1 LPAPEKGEFLPLPRT
16 VPKIQGPN
24 CYILLNPGRNAV
36 VSLQIQTTRVAPDI
50 VVVHLNG
57 RMTTRVDNRVVE
69 PVVTD
74 LLNQGG
80 RKFIFDLTGVEEIDS
95 TGANILIHC
104 FMAAQKAGAG
114 LRVAGASA
122 KVARLFKITRLD
134 TVLPVYPTVAAAC
147 EGFTISSSTVE

>member
-1 LPAPEKGEFLPLPRT
+1 M
-16 VPKIQGPN
+16 
-24 CYILLNPGRNAV
+24 
-36 VSLQIQTTRVAPDI
+36 SLQIETTLVEPDI

-69 PVVTD
+69 PVVND
-74 LLNQGG
+74 LVSQNQ

-114 LRVAGASA
+114 LRVAGANA

-134 TVLPVYPTVAAAC
+134 TVLPVYPTVAAAS
-147 EGFTISSSTVE
+147 EGFTITPNTGE

>member
-1 LPAPEKGEFLPLPRT
+1 
-16 VPKIQGPN
+16 
-24 CYILLNPGRNAV
+24 
-36 VSLQIQTTRVAPDI
+36 
-50 VVVHLNG
+50 
-57 RMTTRVDNRVVE
+57 MTTRVDNRVVE

-74 LLNQGG
+74 LLKQGG

-134 TVLPVYPTVAAAC
+134 TVLPVYPLGSRSLRGIHYLIQHGRVDPWFKSGA
-147 EGFTISSSTVE
+147 